1 MTLLPDTARP
11 STGAPRFADLGR
23 HGCATALVTAD
34 ETLTYAEL
42 AQRVGHVAQQLGPTR
57 RLVLVEAANTVEAV
71 VADLAALTADCPVLL
86 APPTAAGPLTVAY
99 DPDVLL
105 TSATGWLPQERRP
118 GTAHQLHDDLALLLS
133 TSGSTGSPKLVRLS
147 HSNLQANAEAVAAAL
162 ALRPT
167 DVAATTLPLG
177 YCYGLSVLHSHLE
190 QGAGLLLTDLS
201 VVDPCFWQLVRTAG
215 ATSFAGVP
223 HTFDLLDRAGFAEL
237 DLPSLRTVTQAG
249 GRLAP
254 DKVRRFAQLGQR
266 RGWDLV
272 VMYGQTEATARMAV
286 LPAGLAA
293 EHPTSIGRPVPG
305 GAFELEPVPEC
316 DEPGTGELVYVGPN
330 VMMGYA
336 TSPSDLALGAGP
348 ERLRTGDLARRT
360 GDGLYEVVG
369 RRSRMAKLFG
379 LRIDLQRVEG
389 QLGER
394 GVEAVCVGTDDEFV
408 VVTTA
413 GLDLRRTVAELT
425 GLPRRC
431 VRAVVVEQL
440 PRLGNGKLDLR
451 QAAVLAAPPV
461 AAAPQPTAGADVAGL
476 CALLAEV
483 LDVPEVRPDD
493 TFVGLGGDSLSYVEA
508 SVRLE
513 PLVGVL
519 PPDWHVTPVRELAR
533 QEAPPARSGRLLETG
548 VALRAA
554 GIVAVVGSHTEL
566 VTLLGGAHVMLAV
579 AGYNLARFCLSAASP
594 WRSLLRA
601 ARGVAVPSVVAI
613 ADAAVLTDRYTAV
626 NVLLLNGVLGPREWG
641 PTWHFWFV
649 EVLVYL
655 TLGAAALL
663 AVPAVRRLER
673 RRPWGFALGLVAVGA
688 ASRFAPGWLPTGPDR
703 IHTAHVVL
711 WLFALGWAAAG
722 AGTTGRRLLLT
733 AVVLLTVPG
742 FFGDPQRDA
751 LVVAGVSALVW
762 VRAVRVPAAVA
773 VPVATL
779 AAASLHVYVT
789 HWLVYPDL
797 EAHSPLG
804 ATCASLAVG
813 LLYQRLHLRVRA
825 LRPWA
830 AVRSGPV
837 AAPAT

>member
-1 MTLLPDTARP
+1 
-11 STGAPRFADLGR
+11 
-23 HGCATALVTAD
+23 
-34 ETLTYAEL
+34 
-42 AQRVGHVAQQLGPTR
+42 
-57 RLVLVEAANTVEAV
+57 
-71 VADLAALTADCPVLL
+71 
-86 APPTAAGPLTVAY
+86 
-99 DPDVLL
+99 
-105 TSATGWLPQERRP
+105 
-118 GTAHQLHDDLALLLS
+118 
-133 TSGSTGSPKLVRLS
+133 
-147 HSNLQANAEAVAAAL
+147 
-162 ALRPT
+162 
-167 DVAATTLPLG
+167 
-177 YCYGLSVLHSHLE
+177 VLHSHL
-190 QGAGLLLTDLS
+190 QRGAGLLLTDLS
-201 VVDPCFWQLVRTAG
+201 VVDPCFWEQFRRAG

-249 GRLAP
+249 GRLVP
-254 DKVRRFAQLGQR
+254 EKVRRYAELGQR

-272 VMYGQTEATARMAV
+272 VMYGQTEATARMAC
-286 LPAGLAA
+286 LPPGLAA

-305 GAFELEPVPEC
+305 GAFEIEPVPEC
-316 DEPGTGELVYVGPN
+316 DEPGTGELVYTGPN

-336 TSPSDLALGAGP
+336 TAACDLALGSGA
-348 ERLRTGDLARRT
+348 ERLRTGDLGRCSD
-360 GDGLYEVVG
+360 DGLYEIVG
-369 RRSRMAKLFG
+369 RRSRMSKLFG

-394 GVEAVCVGTDDEFV
+394 GFDAVCVGGDDELV
-408 VVTTA
+408 VVSTA
-413 GLDLRRTVAELT
+413 AEDPRRTVAELT

-431 VRAVVVEQL
+431 VRVVHVEQL
-440 PRLGNGKLDLR
+440 PRLSNGKPDLR
-451 QAAVLAAPPV
+451 AASALAAEPV
-461 AAAPQPTAGADVAGL
+461 VTAPAPDASADVAGL

-483 LDVPEVRPDD
+483 LDVPEVRPED

-519 PPDWHVTPVRELAR
+519 PPDWHVTPVRALAR
-533 QEAPPARSGRLLETG
+533 QDLQSSRTGRRVETG

-579 AGYNLARFCLSAASP
+579 AGYNLARFHLSAAAP

-601 ARGVAVPSVVAI
+601 ARGIAVPSAAAI
-613 ADAAVLTDRYTAV
+613 AVAALLTERYTAV

-655 TLGAAALL
+655 VLATAALL
-663 AVPAVRRLER
+663 AVPAVRRLEQ
-673 RRPWGFALGLVAVGA
+673 RRPWGFALGLVAVGSV
-688 ASRFAPGWLPTGPDR
+688 SRFFPGWLPTGPDR

-711 WLFALGWAAAG
+711 WLFALGWAAAR
-722 AGTTGRRLLLT
+722 ASTTGRRLLLT
-733 AVVLLTVPG
+733 AVLLLTVPR
-742 FFGDPQRDA
+742 FFDDGQRDA
-751 LVVAGVSALVW
+751 LVVAGISALIW
-762 VRAVRVPAAVA
+762 VRTVRLPTVLA
-773 VPVATL
+773 VPVAAV

-804 ATCASLAVG
+804 ATCASLAAG

-825 LRPWA
+825 WRSRA
-830 AVRSGPV
+830 ARSGLL
-837 AAPAT
+837 AAPASAT